1 MPNNFPIMPYDID
14 SVRAQFPIL
23 AEKVYGR
30 QLVYLDNAATAQKP
44 QCVIDAY
51 DDIYRRVNANIH
63 RGVHHLSNVCTTLY
77 EDARKTV
84 ASFLGASDPSE
95 IVFTRNTTEAINLV
109 AYAWGDKFVGE
120 GDEIIVTTLEHHS
133 DIVPW
138 QLLCQRRGAKL
149 RVLDINEDGS
159 LQVDRLQSLLNDRT
173 RLVCAAHVSNVMGTV
188 NDVRKIGKL
197 AHAAGALFLVDGAQS
212 VPHMTVDVKEL
223 DCDFLAFSGHKVY
236 APLGSGALY
245 ARRSLL
251 DVMNPWMGGG
261 EMIDKVS
268 FSGTTF
274 AEPPLK
280 FEAGTPDYAAAI
292 ALAAA
297 IRFVQSIGMDNIE
310 AQDEALAKRTI
321 EGLESIGGIR
331 IIGRG
336 GRHSGAVSFLIDG
349 VHPYDAGMI
358 LDKMGIAVRTGHH
371 CAQPLMERFGIS
383 GTVRASFGVYTN
395 DADIDALLNGV
406 QRVKSMFA

>member
-1 MPNNFPIMPYDID
+1 MPYDID

-44 QCVIDAY
+44 QCVLDAY

-63 RGVHHLSNVCTTLY
+63 RGVHHFSNVCTTLY
-77 EDARKTV
+77 EDARKAV

-159 LQVDRLQSLLNDRT
+159 LQIDRLQSLLNDRT
-173 RLVCAAHVSNVMGTV
+173 RLVCAAHVSNVMGTI
-188 NDVRKIGKL
+188 NDVRQIGKL

-212 VPHMTVDVKEL
+212 VPHMAVDVKEL

-268 FSGTTF
+268 FAGTTF

-310 AQDEALAKRTI
+310 AQDEALAKHTI
-321 EGLESIGGIR
+321 EGLEAIGGVR

-395 DADIDALLNGV
+395 NADIDALLNGV